1 MPRLKYSTYRD
12 NMDDTRDSFSDNIS
26 VVDVYDIA
34 SDIGKECEKIID
46 LYGATAVTGLM
57 PRVITALEL
66 LEQLATR
73 NETEN
78 AQLLELQTKVSLLE
92 NDKIEKAEYR
102 AKFERDLESIE
113 EQWRKDSNDLY
124 NAIAKLQEENR
135 RLLRVQNSTTPNDKE
150 NEIETSE
157 NPANGEILQQMKD
170 TIEKQRDEIRSK
182 DRQIQEKIN
191 EIENMRS
198 NYERIQASTRDAK
211 RKHKNL
217 QTQVR
222 NLCEE
227 RADFLVQIQDQQR
240 SINGLKQ
247 RLGLAEKENE
257 DLSKMDLPLPS
268 NVAIYD
274 LDDPNRP
281 RFTTEELK
289 DILNERNDLKARV
302 SDLEDELDT
311 YRPKPKPESP
321 IEDDAP
327 VQGPIPLEPD
337 DAPWKKSESGIRKLF
352 CSFRRRGKRKKCFLG
367 RSFDSLN
374 RVRQNYLDKLT
385 VFGSYLPKGAAAVE
399 VFQDVACHLSRRCL
413 SQLLMTQYPSNG
425 PNAANSTLFY
435 IDLTGD
441 VWFS

>member
-1 MPRLKYSTYRD
+1 MPRLKYSTHRD
-12 NMDDTRDSFSDNIS
+12 NMDDTRDSFSDIS

-46 LYGATAVTGLM
+46 LYGTTAVTGLM

-78 AQLLELQTKVSLLE
+78 AQLLELQNKVSLLE

-102 AKFERDLESIE
+102 AKFERDLEAIE
-113 EQWRKDSNDLY
+113 EQWRKDSNELY
-124 NAIAKLQEENR
+124 NVIAKLQEENR
-135 RLLRVQNSTTPNDKE
+135 RLLKVQTSSSPNDKE
-150 NEIETSE
+150 NEVETSE
-157 NPANGEILQQMKD
+157 NPGNGEILQQMKD

-191 EIENMRS
+191 EIDNMKS
-198 NYERIQASTRDAK
+198 NYERLQASTRDAK

-240 SINGLKQ
+240 GINGLKQ

-268 NVAIYD
+268 NVAVFD

-302 SDLEDELDT
+302 SDLEDELET
-311 YRPKPKPESP
+311 YRPKPKPESGMKKIVNSIENACDSLLNTFQMSKP
-321 IEDDAP
+321 SVPTYSSSPPVEDDAP

-337 DAPWKKSESGIRKLF
+337 DAPWKKSESGIRKFFRKLF
-352 CSFRRRGKRKKCFLG
+352 AEGGSGSGSFPRRSMSPLSKV
-367 RSFDSLN
+367 SL
-374 RVRQNYLDKLT
+374 
-385 VFGSYLPKGAAAVE
+385 
-399 VFQDVACHLSRRCL
+399 
-413 SQLLMTQYPSNG
+413 
-425 PNAANSTLFY
+425 STTNDPVPL
-435 IDLTGD
+435 
-441 VWFS
+441 

>member
-311 YRPKPKPESP
+311 YRPKPKPESGMKKIVNSIENACDSLLSTFQMSKPSISAYVPSPP

-337 DAPWKKSESGIRKLF
+337 DAPWKKSESGIRKFFRKLF
-352 CSFRRRGKRKKCFLG
+352 AEGGGSSGSFPRRSMSPLSKV
-367 RSFDSLN
+367 SL
-374 RVRQNYLDKLT
+374 
-385 VFGSYLPKGAAAVE
+385 
-399 VFQDVACHLSRRCL
+399 
-413 SQLLMTQYPSNG
+413 
-425 PNAANSTLFY
+425 STTNDPVPL
-435 IDLTGD
+435 
-441 VWFS
+441 

>member
-1 MPRLKYSTYRD
+1 MPRLKYSTHRD
-12 NMDDTRDSFSDNIS
+12 NMDDTRDSFSDIS

-46 LYGATAVTGLM
+46 LYGTTAVTGLM

-78 AQLLELQTKVSLLE
+78 AQLLELQNKVSLLE

-102 AKFERDLESIE
+102 AKFERDLEAIE
-113 EQWRKDSNDLY
+113 EQWRKDSNELY
-124 NAIAKLQEENR
+124 NVIAKLQEENR
-135 RLLRVQNSTTPNDKE
+135 RLLKVQTSSSPNDKE
-150 NEIETSE
+150 NEVETSE
-157 NPANGEILQQMKD
+157 NPGNGEILQQMKD

-191 EIENMRS
+191 EIDNMKS
-198 NYERIQASTRDAK
+198 NYERLQASTRDAK

-240 SINGLKQ
+240 GINGLKQ

-268 NVAIYD
+268 NVAVFD

-302 SDLEDELDT
+302 SDLEDELET

-321 IEDDAP
+321 VEDDAP

-352 CSFRRRGKRKKCFLG
+352 CNFKTRENRKKCFFG
-367 RSFDSLN
+367 RGLDKIN
-374 RVRQNYLDKLT
+374 RLKQNYLNKST
-385 VFGSYLPKGAAAVE
+385 VFGNYLPRGAAAVE
-399 VFQDVACHLSRRCL
+399 VFQGVACHLSQRCL
-413 SQLLMTQYPSNG
+413 SQLLMTQCPSNL
-425 PNAANSTLFY
+425 PNAAHSSMFY

-441 VWFS
+441 VWFT